1 MIQYILLTTLLIFL
15 IVFITIKIRYPFWN
29 IQPVFHYYDYWRY
42 LYREPFAI
50 YRYVPLKTKFCD
62 FEQVF
67 TFPYLE
73 CSDKQKQQLLNLLQ
87 CYYLPSHHIIHNIT
101 ESDVNIILTGFQEP
115 SYVSFYYEKEKTTI
129 PGAVSLQDY
138 NQEPVGCITSIPVN
152 MFFLPT
158 LREPEYTERK
168 MYFVNTLVVNRNR
181 NQQKINRSLLQTH
194 EYNQRVMNPTIHST
208 IIKKEV
214 DLLDGVIPCVELN
227 TTTFY
232 IKDVKFPSL
241 PPNNV
246 VTEINSDNFCVLDD
260 FLKDMLNINY
270 SSINCYFNMI
280 ILPDVTNMYN
290 LIKTDQLLV
299 YILRERDQVLGVYI
313 FKDTRLQHEKLE
325 GNTIHFIASIMN
337 NNNHQAFYVGFLF
350 ALKSIL
356 KKKKNYK
363 VLVFDSISHNDIILS
378 QWLQHNK
385 PISITKTGYY
395 LFNYIIPMM
404 PFNQTKTF
412 ISV

>member
-1 MIQYILLTTLLIFL
+1 MIQYILLTTLLLVI
-15 IVFITIKIRYPFWN
+15 IVFITIKIKYPFWN

-42 LYREPFAI
+42 LYREPFAV

-73 CSDKQKQQLLNLLQ
+73 CSDKQKQQLLNLIQ
-87 CYYLPSHHIIHNIT
+87 CYYLPSDHIIHNTTQEDINT
-101 ESDVNIILTGFQEP
+101 VLTGYQEP
-115 SYVSFYYEKEKTTI
+115 SYVSFYYEKEKTSN
-129 PGAVSLQDY
+129 PGTVSLQDY

-168 MYFVNTLVVNRNR
+168 LYFVNSLVVNRSR

-194 EYNQRVMNPTIHST
+194 EYNQRVMNPTIQST

-214 DLLDGVIPCVELN
+214 DLLDGVIPCVQLN

-232 IKDVKFPSL
+232 IKEVKFPSL

-246 VTEINSDNFCVLDD
+246 VSEISNDNFALLDD
-260 FLKDMLNINY
+260 FFKETTHN
-270 SSINCYFNMI
+270 SSRTCYFNMI
-280 ILPDVTNMYN
+280 VIPDMTNVYN
-290 LIKTDQLLV
+290 LIKIEQLFV
-299 YILRERDQVLGVYI
+299 YVLRVGEQVIGVYF
-313 FKDTRLQHEKLE
+313 FKDTKLLHEKLE
-325 GNTIHFIASIMN
+325 GNTLHFIGSIMN
-337 NNNHQAFYVGFLF
+337 NNNPQVFYTGFLF

-356 KKKKNYK
+356 KKTKKYK
-363 VLVFDSISHNDIILS
+363 VLVIDSISHNDIVLS
-378 QWLQHNK
+378 QWSQYNK
-385 PISITKTGYY
+385 PISITNTGYY
-395 LFNYIIPMM
+395 LFNYIIPVM
-404 PFNQTKTF
+404 PFEQTKSF
-412 ISV
+412 ILV

>member
-1 MIQYILLTTLLIFL
+1 MIQYILLTTLLLII
-15 IVFITIKIRYPFWN
+15 IVFITIKIKYPFWN

-42 LYREPFAI
+42 LYREPFTV
-50 YRYVPLKTKFCD
+50 YKYVPLKTKFCD

-73 CSDKQKQQLLNLLQ
+73 CSDKQKQQLLNLIQ
-87 CYYLPSHHIIHNIT
+87 CYYLPSDHIIHNTT
-101 ESDVNIILTGFQEP
+101 EVDINTVLTGYQEP
-115 SYVSFYYEKEKTTI
+115 SYVSFYYEKDKTSN
-129 PGAVSLQDY
+129 PGIVSLQDY

-168 MYFVNTLVVNRNR
+168 LYFVNSLVVNRNR

-194 EYNQRVMNPTIHST
+194 EYNQRVMNPTIQSS

-232 IKDVKFPSL
+232 IKEVKFPSL

-246 VTEINSDNFCVLDD
+246 VSEISNDNFALLDD
-260 FLKDMLNINY
+260 FLKEIINT
-270 SSINCYFNMI
+270 SSRTCYFNMI
-280 ILPDVTNMYN
+280 VIPDMTNVYN
-290 LIKTDQLLV
+290 LIKIGQLFV
-299 YILRERDQVLGVYI
+299 YVLCAGEQVLGVYF
-313 FKDTRLQHEKLE
+313 FKDTKLQHEKLD
-325 GNTIHFIASIMN
+325 GNTLHFIGSIMN
-337 NNNHQAFYVGFLF
+337 NNNVQTFYVGFLF
-350 ALKSIL
+350 ALKNIL

-363 VLVFDSISHNDIILS
+363 VLVIDSISHNDIVLS
-378 QWLQHNK
+378 EWSQYNK

-404 PFNQTKTF
+404 PFEQRKSL
-412 ISV
+412 ILV

>member
-1 MIQYILLTTLLIFL
+1 MIQYILLTTLLLVI
-15 IVFITIKIRYPFWN
+15 IVFITIKIKYPFWN

-42 LYREPFAI
+42 LYRDPFAV
-50 YRYVPLKTKFCD
+50 YRYVPIKTKFCD

-73 CSDKQKQQLLNLLQ
+73 CSDKQKQQLLNLIQ
-87 CYYLPSHHIIHNIT
+87 CYYLPSDHIIHNTT
-101 ESDVNIILTGFQEP
+101 EVDVNAILTGYQEP
-115 SYVSFYYEKEKTTI
+115 SYVSFYYEKEKTSN
-129 PGAVSLQDY
+129 PGTVSLQDY

-168 MYFVNTLVVNRNR
+168 LYFVNSLIVNRNR

-194 EYNQRVMNPTIHST
+194 EYNQRVMNPTIQSS

-214 DLLDGVIPCVELN
+214 DLLDGVIPCVDLN

-232 IKDVKFPSL
+232 IKEVKFPSL

-246 VTEINSDNFCVLDD
+246 VSEISNDNFTLLDD
-260 FLKDMLNINY
+260 FLKEIINT
-270 SSINCYFNMI
+270 SSRTCYFNMI
-280 ILPDVTNMYN
+280 VIPDMTNMYN
-290 LIKTDQLLV
+290 LIKIGQLFV
-299 YILRERDQVLGVYI
+299 YVLRAGDQVLGVY
-313 FKDTRLQHEKLE
+313 FLKDTKLQHEKLD
-325 GNTIHFIASIMN
+325 GNTIHFIGSIMN
-337 NNNHQAFYVGFLF
+337 NNNPQVFYVGFLF
-350 ALKSIL
+350 ALKSIM

-363 VLVFDSISHNDIILS
+363 VLVIDSISHNDIVLS
-378 QWLQHNK
+378 HWSQYNK
-385 PISITKTGYY
+385 PISNTKTGYY

-404 PFNQTKTF
+404 PFEQTKSF
-412 ISV
+412 ILV

>member
-1 MIQYILLTTLLIFL
+1 MIQYILLTTLLLVI
-15 IVFITIKIRYPFWN
+15 IVFITIKIKYPFWN

-42 LYREPFAI
+42 LYREPFTI

-73 CSDKQKQQLLNLLQ
+73 CSDKQKQQLLNLIQ
-87 CYYLPSHHIIHNIT
+87 CYYLPSDHIIHNIT
-101 ESDVNIILTGFQEP
+101 EKDINTVLTGYQEL
-115 SYVSFYYEKEKTTI
+115 SYVSFYYEKEKTTN
-129 PGAVSLQDY
+129 PGTVSLQDY
-138 NQEPVGCITSIPVN
+138 NQEPVGCITSLPVN
-152 MFFLPT
+152 MLFLPT

-168 MYFVNTLVVNRNR
+168 MYFVNSLVVNRSR

-194 EYNQRVMNPTIHST
+194 EYNQRVMNPTIQSS

-232 IKDVKFPSL
+232 IKEVKFPSL
-241 PPNNV
+241 PPNNIV
-246 VTEINSDNFCVLDD
+246 SEISNDNFALLND
-260 FLKDMLNINY
+260 FLKEIINI
-270 SSINCYFNMI
+270 STKTCYFNMI
-280 ILPDVTNMYN
+280 VVPDMTNVYN
-290 LIKTDQLLV
+290 LIKIGQLFV
-299 YILRERDQVLGVYI
+299 YVLRTGEQVLGVY
-313 FKDTRLQHEKLE
+313 FLKDTKLQHEKLD
-325 GNTIHFIASIMN
+325 GNTIHFIGSIMN
-337 NNNHQAFYVGFLF
+337 NNNPQVFYIGFLF

-363 VLVFDSISHNDIILS
+363 VLVIDSISHNDMVLS
-378 QWLQHNK
+378 KWSQYNK

-404 PFNQTKTF
+404 PFEQTKSF
-412 ISV
+412 ILV

>member
-1 MIQYILLTTLLIFL
+1 MIQYILLTTLLLVI
-15 IVFITIKIRYPFWN
+15 IVFITIKIKYPFWN

-42 LYREPFAI
+42 LYRVPFTV

-73 CSDKQKQQLLNLLQ
+73 CSDKQKQQLLNLIQ
-87 CYYLPSHHIIHNIT
+87 CYYLPSDHIIHDTT
-101 ESDVNIILTGFQEP
+101 EEDINTVLTGYQEP
-115 SYVSFYYEKEKTTI
+115 SYVSFYYEKEKTTN
-129 PGAVSLQDY
+129 PGTVSLQDY
-138 NQEPVGCITSIPVN
+138 NQEPVGCITSLPVN
-152 MFFLPT
+152 MLFLPT

-168 MYFVNTLVVNRNR
+168 MYFVNSLVVNRSR

-194 EYNQRVMNPTIHST
+194 EYNQRVMNPTIQSS

-232 IKDVKFPSL
+232 IKEVKFPSL
-241 PPNNV
+241 PPNNIV
-246 VTEINSDNFCVLDD
+246 SEISNDNFALLND
-260 FLKDMLNINY
+260 FLKEIINI
-270 SSINCYFNMI
+270 STKTCYFNMI
-280 ILPDVTNMYN
+280 VIPDMTNVYN
-290 LIKTDQLLV
+290 LIKIGQLFV
-299 YILRERDQVLGVYI
+299 YVLRTGEHVLGVY
-313 FKDTRLQHEKLE
+313 FLKDTKLQHEKLD
-325 GNTIHFIASIMN
+325 GNTIHFIGSIMN
-337 NNNHQAFYVGFLF
+337 NNNPQLFYIGFLF

-363 VLVFDSISHNDIILS
+363 VLVIDSISHNNMVLS
-378 QWLQHNK
+378 KWSQYNK

-404 PFNQTKTF
+404 PFEQTKSF
-412 ISV
+412 ILV